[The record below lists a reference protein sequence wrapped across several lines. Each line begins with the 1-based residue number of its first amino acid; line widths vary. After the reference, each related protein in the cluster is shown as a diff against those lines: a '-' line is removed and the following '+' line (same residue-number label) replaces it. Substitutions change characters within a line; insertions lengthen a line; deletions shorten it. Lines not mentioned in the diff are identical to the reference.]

1 MPNTIARRRGGICI
15 TINEFDKD
23 DNFYSNNNMI
33 WDDDN
38 NQTDG
43 IGGGVGGGVG
53 TSRGVVSYNIIK
65 DKNLNN
71 HYHSTTK
78 WWKVLCW
85 RGKFS
90 SKNYNENQSGAMCH
104 TGRSMTGEG

>member
-38 NQTDG
+38 NPTNGTG
-43 IGGGVGGGVG
+43 IGVGGGRG
-53 TSRGVVSYNIIK
+53 CGVVSYNIIK
-65 DKNLNN
+65 DRKMSN
-71 HYHSTTK
+71 HYHPTTK
-78 WWKVLCW
+78 WWKILCW

-90 SKNYNENQSGAMCH
+90 SSNYNENQSGAMCNAR
-104 TGRSMTGEG
+104 RSMTGEG